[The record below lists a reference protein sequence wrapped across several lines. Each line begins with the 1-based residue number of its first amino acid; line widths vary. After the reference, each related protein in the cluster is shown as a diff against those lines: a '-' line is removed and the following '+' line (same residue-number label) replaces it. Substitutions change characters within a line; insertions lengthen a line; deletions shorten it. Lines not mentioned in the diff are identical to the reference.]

1 MKYAKLLFIFI
12 IVTLIAIIA
21 ASTTYG
27 WFLGQNIYQ
36 STYSTKAG
44 VNFWNTWTL
53 ENNIFTASLLLTL
66 LSVITL
72 PQRSTFISFISAIS
86 QSGPVTKRLEVTSA
100 VIWRLL
106 EFCGF
111 FVFYVSTGG
120 YSLTGQNVA
129 FLMMLMG
136 HGSISITS
144 ADVTT
149 LFSLPFAPGTSSE
162 SIVSLVPA
170 MEAYQLY
177 LGLFATFLVLT
188 GVRIVLSALTDMMS
202 NKRDMFVVISK
213 ILLAVSIAISLEI
226 LGVPMWTVNAGTWM
240 SYMALIVAFFASI
253 AGAVLFLFLRVHMGD
268 AQQRTRSKI
277 AQLEEDFARF
287 QGELASL
294 RNEYE
299 SGDVTPIDYRRRVNL
314 LMEDRAHIAKELG
327 RLKLE
332 SLIPI
337 RGSPRRFGLLAVVL
351 IAMVIVLPLAQGF
364 YYGIQMEGDKYID
377 WKFNYETHKE
387 ITITNWA
394 AGLDDMETL
403 TLDDLTSNAT
413 PEEDVES
420 LTTVRQWDQDAS
432 FLRMKNQIGTNWME
446 LADSDIVYLRGH
458 EYWIAPLTFDYS
470 AIRTSFINQHLIY
483 THSEGLVVL
492 DAYSGDIIEQD
503 SLVALLNRSESID
516 IYYGEG
522 RGFGDVVFTDVS
534 GFEEIN
540 NATFQGTPDYNLAG
554 FESTFYMLAMGS
566 DAWSFMGRNMSM
578 LVQRD
583 VLSRVRT
590 ILLQGLAAD
599 RDPYIVVDTAGNL
612 YYAVSIY
619 IDYHLATGYAAENY
633 MRFLGVVL
641 VDIGTGEL
649 EFFKSP
655 TAEESFFIDRTY
667 MDYYDWQEAPH
678 WLQSQMKWP
687 EDLYERQL
695 DVAYIYHVDDGLVWQ
710 AGQDFHESPDDSDTR
725 YIIMRMGGEDRFV
738 AMHNSE
744 FRDSAGRNL
753 AGIYV
758 MGCGDTDFGKL
769 TFYSAGEPGYSTLLG
784 PTAAVQAFETNDA
797 VRTQLQLWGKH
808 RYGNRLLYHL
818 GGDLFFVIPVF
829 LEVTSSTNIVI
840 EKLGGVGLV
849 DAESGERVE
858 LGSSVVE
865 AYYKMF
871 GLLNQTAVEAGA
883 VGIESATF
891 SPLTIDS
898 GDFSQLVL
906 GLRNNDNVSHDLWVD
921 VVVVTGN
928 FSVWWHG
935 SEVAPIVYP
944 SNTTFTLSIGAV
956 GAGDIYGTSPSV
968 AVYLPTGLVFGQ
980 YLVYVILRTE
990 EGVADQVSLILTV
1003 T

>member
-1 MKYAKLLFIFI
+1 MKYTKLLFIFI
-12 IVTLIAIIA
+12 IITLIAITV
-21 ASTTYG
+21 ASTAYG

-36 STYSTKAG
+36 STYSAKAG
-44 VNFWNTWTL
+44 VNFWDTWTL

-72 PQRSTFISFISAIS
+72 PQRSTFLSFMSAIS
-86 QSGPVTKRLEVTSA
+86 QSGPVTKRLDMTSA
-100 VIWRLL
+100 VMWRLL
-106 EFCGF
+106 EFGGF

-188 GVRIVLSALTDMMS
+188 GVRLVLSAVTDMIS
-202 NKRDMFVVISK
+202 HKRDMFLVIPK

-226 LGVPMWTVNAGTWM
+226 LGVPMWTANAGTWM
-240 SYMALIVAFFASI
+240 SYMALIVALFASI

-268 AQQRTRSKI
+268 TQQRTRSKI

-287 QGELASL
+287 QGELVTL
-294 RNEYE
+294 RTEYE
-299 SGDVTPIDYRRRVNL
+299 SGDVTPIDYRRRVTL

-337 RGSPRRFGLLAVVL
+337 RGSPRRFGIFAVVL
-351 IAMVIVLPLAQGF
+351 IAMVIILPLAQGF

-413 PEEDVES
+413 PEGEVEF
-420 LTTVRQWDQDAS
+420 LTTVRQWDQAAS

-470 AIRTSFINQHLIY
+470 ATTTSFINQHLIY
-483 THSEGLVVL
+483 THTEGLIVL
-492 DAYSGDIIEQD
+492 DAYSGDVIEQD

-522 RGFGDVVFTDVS
+522 RGFRDVVFTGVS

-554 FESTFYMLAMGS
+554 FESTFYMLAMGP

-590 ILLQGLAAD
+590 ILLQGLTAD

-612 YYAVSIY
+612 HYAVSIY

-655 TAEESFFIDRTY
+655 TAEESFFIDKTY
-667 MDYYDWQEAPH
+667 MDYYDWQEAP
-678 WLQSQMKWP
+678 
-687 EDLYERQL
+687 
-695 DVAYIYHVDDGLVWQ
+695 
-710 AGQDFHESPDDSDTR
+710 
-725 YIIMRMGGEDRFV
+725 
-738 AMHNSE
+738 
-744 FRDSAGRNL
+744 
-753 AGIYV
+753 
-758 MGCGDTDFGKL
+758 
-769 TFYSAGEPGYSTLLG
+769 
-784 PTAAVQAFETNDA
+784 
-797 VRTQLQLWGKH
+797 
-808 RYGNRLLYHL
+808 
-818 GGDLFFVIPVF
+818 
-829 LEVTSSTNIVI
+829 
-840 EKLGGVGLV
+840 
-849 DAESGERVE
+849 
-858 LGSSVVE
+858 
-865 AYYKMF
+865 
-871 GLLNQTAVEAGA
+871 
-883 VGIESATF
+883 
-891 SPLTIDS
+891 
-898 GDFSQLVL
+898 
-906 GLRNNDNVSHDLWVD
+906 
-921 VVVVTGN
+921 
-928 FSVWWHG
+928 
-935 SEVAPIVYP
+935 
-944 SNTTFTLSIGAV
+944 
-956 GAGDIYGTSPSV
+956 
-968 AVYLPTGLVFGQ
+968 
-980 YLVYVILRTE
+980 
-990 EGVADQVSLILTV
+990 
-1003 T
+1003 